1 MIARRLHLVLLPM
14 ALLGGAAEPPAP
26 DTPSTRV
33 TATRGPVQVVAELSP
48 ANALAGDPITWT
60 ITIQAEAGV
69 NVPMPLVTP
78 VDGRIGSF
86 NVLHESPLPDLPLA
100 DGRREFGQVFTLDTF
115 EPGTATIDAMPVTFI
130 DSRGTPALEGTIAV
144 PSMEITSA
152 LLEGETAFRPVH
164 DLHALPVSGMSPWWW
179 ALLPVSVLLLV
190 GGVLFTRRGAVGAAV
205 ELTPAERAR
214 RDLLALEQ
222 DQLLERGEQDTYFAR
237 VTDILRLYLEAR
249 FDLHAPR
256 KTTREFLNDAERD
269 AALEPN
275 HRAVLHRL
283 LQLADLVKFA
293 RHEPH
298 VDAGHDAMRTA
309 RTFVDDTEPTSEP
322 HTQTL
327 EPAGGA
333 A

>member
-1 MIARRLHLVLLPM
+1 MG
-14 ALLGGAAEPPAP
+14 LGVF
-26 DTPSTRV
+26 D
-33 TATRGPVQVVAELSP
+33 QYVVAGREMH
-48 ANALAGDPITWT
+48 AV
-60 ITIQAEAGV
+60 GV
-69 NVPMPLVTP
+69 DVA
-78 VDGRIGSF
+78 D
-86 NVLHESPLPDLPLA
+86 HEVAQD
-100 DGRREFGQVFTLDTF
+100 
-115 EPGTATIDAMPVTFI
+115 DAM
-130 DSRGTPALEGTIAV
+130 G
-144 PSMEITSA
+144 
-152 LLEGETAFRPVH
+152 
-164 DLHALPVSGMSPWWW
+164 
-179 ALLPVSVLLLV
+179 LV
-190 GGVLFTRRGAVGAAV
+190 ATHAVGAAV